1 MDCNAAFPKAPRSDC
16 KALLEELRPLPDND
30 YDFCASLCF
39 DQALNASHSQGVMEQ
54 KGACRVSMITNS
66 ITGNFTDNSHRC
78 GAMYVNHFPYGPV
91 CQLGHCPALHP
102 STKSQSCVYWLLK
115 QSLCCAIDA
124 YHQSKSKRSCRR
136 PSKDAIHVP
145 RVVVMRWPHLDSL
158 SISRV
163 LASCFASAKA
173 RTIQT
178 TLIAA
183 LVIFLNHVERYLFS
197 N

>member
-1 MDCNAAFPKAPRSDC
+1 MHASTLLPVLLTISTVCSAYSAKSEQRRLTDEPFPGFHRAAMDCNAAFPKAPRSDC

-91 CQLGHCPALHP
+91 CQLDHCPALHP
-102 STKSQSCVYWLLK
+102 STKSQSCVYWLLNK
-115 QSLCCAIDA
+115 AS
-124 YHQSKSKRSCRR
+124 
-136 PSKDAIHVP
+136 
-145 RVVVMRWPHLDSL
+145 VVL
-158 SISRV
+158 
-163 LASCFASAKA
+163 
-173 RTIQT
+173 
-178 TLIAA
+178 
-183 LVIFLNHVERYLFS
+183 
-197 N
+197 